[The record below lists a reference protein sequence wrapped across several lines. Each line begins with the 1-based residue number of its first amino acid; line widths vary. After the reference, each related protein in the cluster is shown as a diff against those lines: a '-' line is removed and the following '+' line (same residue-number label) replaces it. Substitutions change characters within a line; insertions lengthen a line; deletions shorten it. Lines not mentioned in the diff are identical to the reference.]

1 MKVNQMIP
9 GGAKMKKYQKL
20 IILGLVLTLVVFSA
34 VACGVPDEEEFEELE
49 EAPADDDF
57 GMENEISE
65 ELVAY
70 SLQIYAY
77 S

>member
-1 MKVNQMIP
+1 MR
-9 GGAKMKKYQKL
+9 KYQKL
-20 IILGLVLTLVVFSA
+20 IILGLVLTLVVFGT
-34 VACGVPDEEEFEELE
+34 VACGVPDEEEFEELEE

-70 SLQIYAY
+70 NLQIYAY

>member
-1 MKVNQMIP
+1 MR
-9 GGAKMKKYQKL
+9 KYQKL
-20 IILGLVLTLVVFSA
+20 IILGLILTLVVFGA

-49 EAPADDDF
+49 EAPEDDDF

-70 SLQIYAY
+70 NLQIHAY